1 MEFIR
6 FKIGKD
12 DEGRRLDRIAKKLLS
27 EENLSQLYKALRN
40 GLIKVN
46 EKKQKGE
53 YRIQKGDEIKIASFL
68 AENAV
73 LADKKNQEKI
83 TPLPEEWIVLRTQEL
98 LFLNKPYDLPV
109 QKSKAGER
117 ALNVLVQEDYDFFNS
132 QNTRKSLSFRTGP
145 LHRLDRRTTGLIA
158 FSQNLEG
165 AQAFSKAI
173 QEHRIKKTY
182 LAIVEGALEKTETWT
197 EKISRNEKD
206 LNSSKFHTVSVNS
219 GSKNSKESSTTAIP
233 LAYGKYKGIQVSLV
247 KFIIS
252 TGRTHQIRAASAYHS
267 HPLLGD
273 TVYGARQISEKQNL
287 FLHSYSFE
295 FQENLFSLPKK
306 IVCPPGENFVSV
318 LKSALINL
326 PCEL

>member
-6 FKIGKD
+6 FKTGKD

-27 EENLSQLYKALRN
+27 EENLSQLYKAIRN

-109 QKSKAGER
+109 QKSKAGEQ

-132 QNTRKSLSFRTGP
+132 QNTWKSLSFRTGP
-145 LHRLDRRTTGLIA
+145 LHRLDRRTTGLMA

-182 LAIVEGALEKTETWT
+182 LAIVEGALEQTETWM

-219 GSKNSKESSTTAIP
+219 GSKNSKESSTTVIP

-273 TVYGARQISEKQNL
+273 TVYGARQISERQNL
-287 FLHSYSFE
+287 FLHSYSLE
-295 FQENLFSLPKK
+295 FQENLFTLPKK

>member
-6 FKIGKD
+6 FETGKD

-73 LADKKNQEKI
+73 PADKKNQEKI

-117 ALNVLVQEDYDFFNS
+117 ALNVLVQEDYDF
-132 QNTRKSLSFRTGP
+132 QNIRKSLSFRTGP

-182 LAIVEGALEKTETWT
+182 LAIVEGALEQTETWT

-206 LNSSKFHTVSVNS
+206 LDSSKFHTVSVNS
-219 GSKNSKESSTTAIP
+219 DSKNSKESNTTAIP
-233 LAYGKYKGIQVSLV
+233 IAYGKYKGIQVSLV

-252 TGRTHQIRAASAYHS
+252 TGRTHQIRATSAYNS

-287 FLHSYSFE
+287 FLHSYSLE

-306 IVCPPGENFVSV
+306 IVCSPGENFVSV

>member
-6 FKIGKD
+6 FKTGKD

-27 EENLSQLYKALRN
+27 EENLSQLYKALRS

-182 LAIVEGALEKTETWT
+182 LAIVEGSLEKTEIWT

-219 GSKNSKESSTTAIP
+219 GSENSKESNTTAIP

-273 TVYGARQISEKQNL
+273 IVYGARQISEKQNL
-287 FLHSYSFE
+287 FLHSYSLE

>member
-6 FKIGKD
+6 FKTGKD

-73 LADKKNQEKI
+73 LAYKKNQEKI

-117 ALNVLVQEDYDFFNS
+117 ALNVLVQEDYDF
-132 QNTRKSLSFRTGP
+132 QNIRKSLSFRTGP

-182 LAIVEGALEKTETWT
+182 LAIVEGALEQTETWT

-219 GSKNSKESSTTAIP
+219 DSKNSKESNTTAIP

-252 TGRTHQIRAASAYHS
+252 TGRTHQIRATSAYHS

-273 TVYGARQISEKQNL
+273 TVYGARKISEKQNL
-287 FLHSYSFE
+287 FLHSYSLE
-295 FQENLFSLPKK
+295 FQENLFSLPQK

>member
-6 FKIGKD
+6 FKTGKD
-12 DEGRRLDRIAKKLLS
+12 DEGRRLDKIAKKLLS

-73 LADKKNQEKI
+73 PADKKNQEKI

-117 ALNVLVQEDYDFFNS
+117 ALNVLVQGDYDF
-132 QNTRKSLSFRTGP
+132 QNIRKSLSFRTGP

-182 LAIVEGALEKTETWT
+182 LAIVEGALEQTETWT
-197 EKISRNEKD
+197 EKISRNEKNLD
-206 LNSSKFHTVSVNS
+206 SSKFHTVSVNS
-219 GSKNSKESSTTAIP
+219 DSKNSKESNTTAIP
-233 LAYGKYKGIQVSLV
+233 IAYGKYKGIQVSLV

-252 TGRTHQIRAASAYHS
+252 TGRTHQIRATSAYHS

-287 FLHSYSFE
+287 FLHSYSLE

-306 IVCPPGENFVSV
+306 IVCSPGENFVSV

>member
-6 FKIGKD
+6 FKTGKD

-73 LADKKNQEKI
+73 FADKKNQEKI

-117 ALNVLVQEDYDFFNS
+117 ALNVLVQEDYDF
-132 QNTRKSLSFRTGP
+132 QNIRKSLSFRTGP

-182 LAIVEGALEKTETWT
+182 LAIVEGALEQTETWT

-206 LNSSKFHTVSVNS
+206 LNGSKFHTVSVNS
-219 GSKNSKESSTTAIP
+219 DSKNSKESNTTAIP

-252 TGRTHQIRAASAYHS
+252 TGRTHQIRATSTYHS

-273 TVYGARQISEKQNL
+273 TVYGARKISEKQNL
-287 FLHSYSFE
+287 FLHSYSLE

>member
-6 FKIGKD
+6 FKTGKD

-73 LADKKNQEKI
+73 PADKKNQEKI
-83 TPLPEEWIVLRTQEL
+83 TPLPEEWIVLRTREL

-117 ALNVLVQEDYDFFNS
+117 ALNVLVQEDYDF
-132 QNTRKSLSFRTGP
+132 QNIRKSLSFRTGP

-182 LAIVEGALEKTETWT
+182 LAIVEGALEQTETWT
-197 EKISRNEKD
+197 EKISRNEKNLD
-206 LNSSKFHTVSVNS
+206 SSKFHTVSVNS
-219 GSKNSKESSTTAIP
+219 DSKNSKESNTTAIP
-233 LAYGKYKGIQVSLV
+233 IAYGKYKGIQVSLV

-252 TGRTHQIRAASAYHS
+252 TGRTHQIRATSAYHS

-273 TVYGARQISEKQNL
+273 TVYGARQISEKQLL
-287 FLHSYSFE
+287 FLHSYSLE
-295 FQENLFSLPKK
+295 FQENLFSLSKK

>member
-6 FKIGKD
+6 FKTGKD

-73 LADKKNQEKI
+73 PADKKI

-109 QKSKAGER
+109 QKSKTGER
-117 ALNVLVQEDYDFFNS
+117 ALNVLVQEDYDF
-132 QNTRKSLSFRTGP
+132 QNIRKSLSFRTGP

-182 LAIVEGALEKTETWT
+182 LAIVEGALEQTETWT

-206 LNSSKFHTVSVNS
+206 LNGSKFHTVSVNS
-219 GSKNSKESSTTAIP
+219 DSKNSKESNTTAIP

-252 TGRTHQIRAASAYHS
+252 TGRTHQIRATSAYHS

-287 FLHSYSFE
+287 FLHSYSLE

>member
-6 FKIGKD
+6 FKTGKD

-109 QKSKAGER
+109 QKSKAGEQ
-117 ALNVLVQEDYDFFNS
+117 ALNVLVQEDYGFFNS

-165 AQAFSKAI
+165 AQVFSKAI

-182 LAIVEGALEKTETWT
+182 LAIVEGALEQTETWT

-219 GSKNSKESSTTAIP
+219 DSKNSKESNTTAIP

-287 FLHSYSFE
+287 FLHSYSLE

>member
-6 FKIGKD
+6 FKTGKD

-53 YRIQKGDEIKIASFL
+53 YRIQKGDEIKIASLL

-73 LADKKNQEKI
+73 PADKKNQEKI
-83 TPLPEEWIVLRTQEL
+83 TPLPEEWIVLRTREL

-117 ALNVLVQEDYDFFNS
+117 ALNVLVQEDYDF
-132 QNTRKSLSFRTGP
+132 QNIRKSLSFRTGP

-182 LAIVEGALEKTETWT
+182 LAIVEGALEQTETWT

-206 LNSSKFHTVSVNS
+206 LDSSKFHTVSVNS
-219 GSKNSKESSTTAIP
+219 DSKNSKESNTMAIP
-233 LAYGKYKGIQVSLV
+233 IAYGKYKGIQVSLV

-252 TGRTHQIRAASAYHS
+252 TGRTHQIRATSAYHS

-287 FLHSYSFE
+287 FLHSYSLE

-306 IVCPPGENFVSV
+306 IVCSPGENFVSV

>member
-6 FKIGKD
+6 FKTGKD

-109 QKSKAGER
+109 QKSKAGEQ

-165 AQAFSKAI
+165 AQSFSKAI
-173 QEHRIKKTY
+173 QKHRIKKTY
-182 LAIVEGALEKTETWT
+182 LAIVEGALEQTETWT

-219 GSKNSKESSTTAIP
+219 DSKNSKESSTTAIP

-252 TGRTHQIRAASAYHS
+252 TGRTHQIRATSAYHS

-287 FLHSYSFE
+287 FLHSYSLE

>member
-6 FKIGKD
+6 FKTGKD

-73 LADKKNQEKI
+73 PADKKNQEKI
-83 TPLPEEWIVLRTQEL
+83 TPLPEEWIVIRTQEL

-117 ALNVLVQEDYDFFNS
+117 ALNVLVQEDYDF
-132 QNTRKSLSFRTGP
+132 QNIRKSLSFRTGP

-182 LAIVEGALEKTETWT
+182 LAIVEGALEQTETWT
-197 EKISRNEKD
+197 EKISRNEKNLD
-206 LNSSKFHTVSVNS
+206 SSKFHTVSVNS
-219 GSKNSKESSTTAIP
+219 DSKNSKESNTTAIP
-233 LAYGKYKGIQVSLV
+233 IAYGKYKGIQVSLV

-252 TGRTHQIRAASAYHS
+252 TGRTHQIRATSAYHS

-273 TVYGARQISEKQNL
+273 TVYGARQISEKQLL
-287 FLHSYSFE
+287 FLHSYSLE

-306 IVCPPGENFVSV
+306 IVCSPGENFVSV

>member
-6 FKIGKD
+6 FKTGKD
-12 DEGRRLDRIAKKLLS
+12 DEGRRLDKIKKKLLS

-73 LADKKNQEKI
+73 PADKKNQEKI

-117 ALNVLVQEDYDFFNS
+117 ALNVMVQEDYDF
-132 QNTRKSLSFRTGP
+132 QNIRKSLSFRTGP
-145 LHRLDRRTTGLIA
+145 LHRLDKRTTGLIA

-182 LAIVEGALEKTETWT
+182 LAIVEGALEQTETWT
-197 EKISRNEKD
+197 EKISKNEKD

-219 GSKNSKESSTTAIP
+219 DSKNSKESNTTAIP
-233 LAYGKYKGIQVSLV
+233 IAYGKYKGIQVSLV

-252 TGRTHQIRAASAYHS
+252 TGRTHQIRATSAYHS

-287 FLHSYSFE
+287 FLHSYSLE

-306 IVCPPGENFVSV
+306 IVCSPGENFVSV

>member
-6 FKIGKD
+6 FETGKD

-117 ALNVLVQEDYDFFNS
+117 ALNVLVQEDYDF
-132 QNTRKSLSFRTGP
+132 QNIRKSLSFRTGP

-165 AQAFSKAI
+165 AQAFSNAI

-182 LAIVEGALEKTETWT
+182 LAIVEGALEQTETWT

-219 GSKNSKESSTTAIP
+219 DSKNSKESNTTVIP

-252 TGRTHQIRAASAYHS
+252 TGRTHQIRATSAYHS

-287 FLHSYSFE
+287 FLHSYSLE

>member
-6 FKIGKD
+6 FKTGKD

-27 EENLSQLYKALRN
+27 EENLSQLYKAIRN

-109 QKSKAGER
+109 QKSKAGEQ

-165 AQAFSKAI
+165 AQDFSKAI

-182 LAIVEGALEKTETWT
+182 LAIVEGALEQTETWT

-219 GSKNSKESSTTAIP
+219 GSKNSKESSTTVIP

-287 FLHSYSFE
+287 FLHSYSLE

-318 LKSALINL
+318 LKSSLINL

>member
-6 FKIGKD
+6 FKTGKD

-73 LADKKNQEKI
+73 PADKKNQEKI

-117 ALNVLVQEDYDFFNS
+117 ALNVLVQGDYDF
-132 QNTRKSLSFRTGP
+132 QNIRKSLSFRTGP

-182 LAIVEGALEKTETWT
+182 LAIVEGALEQTETWT
-197 EKISRNEKD
+197 EKISRNEKNLD
-206 LNSSKFHTVSVNS
+206 SSKFHTVSVNS
-219 GSKNSKESSTTAIP
+219 DSKNSKESNTTAIP
-233 LAYGKYKGIQVSLV
+233 IAYGKYKGIQVSLV

-252 TGRTHQIRAASAYHS
+252 TGRTHQIRATSAYHS

-287 FLHSYSFE
+287 FLHSYSLE

-306 IVCPPGENFVSV
+306 IVCSPGENFVSV

>member
-6 FKIGKD
+6 FETGKD

-73 LADKKNQEKI
+73 PADKKNQEKI
-83 TPLPEEWIVLRTQEL
+83 TPLPEEWIVLRTREL

-117 ALNVLVQEDYDFFNS
+117 ALNVLVQEDYDF
-132 QNTRKSLSFRTGP
+132 QNIRKSLSFRTGP
-145 LHRLDRRTTGLIA
+145 LHRLDKRTTGLIA

-182 LAIVEGALEKTETWT
+182 LAIVEGALEQTETWT

-206 LNSSKFHTVSVNS
+206 LDSSKFHTVSVNS
-219 GSKNSKESSTTAIP
+219 DSKNSKESNTTAIP
-233 LAYGKYKGIQVSLV
+233 IAYGKYKGIQVSLV

-252 TGRTHQIRAASAYHS
+252 TGRTHQIRATSAYHS

-287 FLHSYSFE
+287 FLHSYSLE

-306 IVCPPGENFVSV
+306 IVCSPGENFVSV

>member
-6 FKIGKD
+6 FKTGKD

-73 LADKKNQEKI
+73 PADKKNQEKI
-83 TPLPEEWIVLRTQEL
+83 TPLPEEWIVLRTREL

-117 ALNVLVQEDYDFFNS
+117 ALNVLVQEDYDF
-132 QNTRKSLSFRTGP
+132 QNIRKSLSFRTGP

-182 LAIVEGALEKTETWT
+182 LAIVEGALEQTETWT
-197 EKISRNEKD
+197 EKISKNEKD
-206 LNSSKFHTVSVNS
+206 LNGSKFHTVSVDS
-219 GSKNSKESSTTAIP
+219 DSKNSKESNTTAIP
-233 LAYGKYKGIQVSLV
+233 IAYGKYKGIQVSLV

-252 TGRTHQIRAASAYHS
+252 TGRTHQIRATSAYHS

-287 FLHSYSFE
+287 FLHSYSLE

-306 IVCPPGENFVSV
+306 IVCSPGENFVSV

>member
-6 FKIGKD
+6 FKTGKD

-40 GLIKVN
+40 GLIKDN
-46 EKKQKGE
+46 EKKQRGE

-73 LADKKNQEKI
+73 PADKKNQEKI

-117 ALNVLVQEDYDFFNS
+117 ALNVLVQEDYDF
-132 QNTRKSLSFRTGP
+132 QNIRKSLSFRTGP

-182 LAIVEGALEKTETWT
+182 LAIVEGALEQTETWT
-197 EKISRNEKD
+197 EKISRNEKNLD
-206 LNSSKFHTVSVNS
+206 SSKFHTVSVNAD
-219 GSKNSKESSTTAIP
+219 SKNSKESNTTAIP
-233 LAYGKYKGIQVSLV
+233 IAYGKYKGIQVSLV

-252 TGRTHQIRAASAYHS
+252 TGRTHQIRATSAYHS

-287 FLHSYSFE
+287 FLHSYSLE

-306 IVCPPGENFVSV
+306 IVCSPGENFVSV

>member
-6 FKIGKD
+6 FKTGKD

-53 YRIQKGDEIKIASFL
+53 YRIQKGDEIKIASLL

-73 LADKKNQEKI
+73 PADKKNQEKI
-83 TPLPEEWIVLRTQEL
+83 TPLPEEWIVLRTREL

-117 ALNVLVQEDYDFFNS
+117 ALNVLVQEDYDF
-132 QNTRKSLSFRTGP
+132 QNIRKSLSFRTGP

-182 LAIVEGALEKTETWT
+182 LAIVEGALEQTETWT

-206 LNSSKFHTVSVNS
+206 LNSSKFHTVSVDS
-219 GSKNSKESSTTAIP
+219 DSKNSKESNTTAIP
-233 LAYGKYKGIQVSLV
+233 IAYGMYKGIQVSLV

-252 TGRTHQIRAASAYHS
+252 TGRTHQIRATSAYHS

-287 FLHSYSFE
+287 FLHSYSLE

-306 IVCPPGENFVSV
+306 IVCSPGENFVSV

>member
-6 FKIGKD
+6 FKTGKD

-73 LADKKNQEKI
+73 PADKKNQEKI
-83 TPLPEEWIVLRTQEL
+83 TPLPEEWIVIRTQEL

-117 ALNVLVQEDYDFFNS
+117 ALNVLVQEDYDF
-132 QNTRKSLSFRTGP
+132 QNIRKSLSFRTGP

-182 LAIVEGALEKTETWT
+182 LAIVEGALEQTETWT

-206 LNSSKFHTVSVNS
+206 LNSSKFHTVSVDS
-219 GSKNSKESSTTAIP
+219 DSKNSKESNTTAIP
-233 LAYGKYKGIQVSLV
+233 IAYGKYKGIQVSLV

-252 TGRTHQIRAASAYHS
+252 TGRTHQIRATSAYHS

-273 TVYGARQISEKQNL
+273 TVYGARQISEKQLL
-287 FLHSYSFE
+287 FLHSYSLE

-306 IVCPPGENFVSV
+306 IVCSPGENFVSV

>member
-6 FKIGKD
+6 FKTGKD

-27 EENLSQLYKALRN
+27 EENLSQLYKALRS
-40 GLIKVN
+40 GLIRVN

-109 QKSKAGER
+109 QKSKAGEQ

-145 LHRLDRRTTGLIA
+145 LHRLDRRTTGLMA

-182 LAIVEGALEKTETWT
+182 LAIVEGALEQTETWM

-219 GSKNSKESSTTAIP
+219 GSKNSKESSTTVIP

-273 TVYGARQISEKQNL
+273 TVYGARRISERQNL
-287 FLHSYSFE
+287 FLHSYSLE

>member
-6 FKIGKD
+6 FKTGKD

-83 TPLPEEWIVLRTQEL
+83 TPLPEEWIVLRTREL

-117 ALNVLVQEDYDFFNS
+117 ALNVLVQEDYDF
-132 QNTRKSLSFRTGP
+132 QNIRKSLSFRTGP

-173 QEHRIKKTY
+173 QEHRIKK
-182 LAIVEGALEKTETWT
+182 
-197 EKISRNEKD
+197 
-206 LNSSKFHTVSVNS
+206 
-219 GSKNSKESSTTAIP
+219 
-233 LAYGKYKGIQVSLV
+233 
-247 KFIIS
+247 
-252 TGRTHQIRAASAYHS
+252 
-267 HPLLGD
+267 
-273 TVYGARQISEKQNL
+273 NL
-287 FLHSYSFE
+287 SCDS
-295 FQENLFSLPKK
+295 
-306 IVCPPGENFVSV
+306 
-318 LKSALINL
+318 
-326 PCEL
+326 

>member
-6 FKIGKD
+6 FKTGKD

-27 EENLSQLYKALRN
+27 EENLSQLYKAIRN

-109 QKSKAGER
+109 QKSKAGEQ

-145 LHRLDRRTTGLIA
+145 LHRLDRRTTGLMA

-182 LAIVEGALEKTETWT
+182 LAIVEGALEQTETWM

-219 GSKNSKESSTTAIP
+219 GSKNSKESSTTVIP

-287 FLHSYSFE
+287 FLHSYSLE
-295 FQENLFSLPKK
+295 FQENLFTLPKK

>member
-6 FKIGKD
+6 FKTGKD

-73 LADKKNQEKI
+73 PADKKNQEKI

-117 ALNVLVQEDYDFFNS
+117 ALNVLVQEDYDF
-132 QNTRKSLSFRTGP
+132 QNIRKSLSFRTGP

-182 LAIVEGALEKTETWT
+182 LAIVEGALEQTETWT
-197 EKISRNEKD
+197 EKISRNEKNLD
-206 LNSSKFHTVSVNS
+206 SSKFHTVSVNS
-219 GSKNSKESSTTAIP
+219 DSKNSKESNTTAIP
-233 LAYGKYKGIQVSLV
+233 IAYGKYKGILVSLV

-252 TGRTHQIRAASAYHS
+252 TGRTHQIRATSAYHS

-287 FLHSYSFE
+287 FLHSYSLE

-306 IVCPPGENFVSV
+306 IVCSPGENFVSV

>member
-6 FKIGKD
+6 FKTGKD

-117 ALNVLVQEDYDFFNS
+117 ALNALVQEDYDFFNS

-182 LAIVEGALEKTETWT
+182 LAIVEGALEKTEIWT

-219 GSKNSKESSTTAIP
+219 GSENSKESNTTAIP

-287 FLHSYSFE
+287 FLHSYSLE

>member
-6 FKIGKD
+6 FKTGKD

-83 TPLPEEWIVLRTQEL
+83 TPLPEEWIVLRTREL

-117 ALNVLVQEDYDFFNS
+117 ALNVLVQEDYDF
-132 QNTRKSLSFRTGP
+132 QNIRKSLSFRTGP

-165 AQAFSKAI
+165 AQGFSKAI

-182 LAIVEGALEKTETWT
+182 LAIVEGALEQTETWT

-219 GSKNSKESSTTAIP
+219 DSKNSKESNTTAIP
-233 LAYGKYKGIQVSLV
+233 IAYGKYKGIQVSLV

-252 TGRTHQIRAASAYHS
+252 TGRTHQIRATSAYHS

-287 FLHSYSFE
+287 FLHSYSLE

-306 IVCPPGENFVSV
+306 IVCSPGENFVSV

>member
-6 FKIGKD
+6 FKTGKD

-27 EENLSQLYKALRN
+27 EENLSQLYKALRS

-117 ALNVLVQEDYDFFNS
+117 ALNVLVQEDYDF
-132 QNTRKSLSFRTGP
+132 QNIRKSLSFRTGP

-182 LAIVEGALEKTETWT
+182 LAIVEGALEQTETWT

-219 GSKNSKESSTTAIP
+219 DSKNSKESNTTAIP
-233 LAYGKYKGIQVSLV
+233 LAYGKYKGTQVSLV

-287 FLHSYSFE
+287 FLHSYSLE

>member
-6 FKIGKD
+6 FKTGKD

-73 LADKKNQEKI
+73 PADKKNQEKI

-117 ALNVLVQEDYDFFNS
+117 ALNVLVQEDYDF
-132 QNTRKSLSFRTGP
+132 QNIRKSLSFRTGP

-182 LAIVEGALEKTETWT
+182 LAIVEGALEQTETWT

-206 LNSSKFHTVSVNS
+206 LDSSKFHTVSVNS
-219 GSKNSKESSTTAIP
+219 DSKNSKESNTTAIP
-233 LAYGKYKGIQVSLV
+233 IAYGKYKGIQVSLV

-252 TGRTHQIRAASAYHS
+252 TGRTHQIRATSAYHS

-273 TVYGARQISEKQNL
+273 TVYGARQISEKQLL
-287 FLHSYSFE
+287 FLHSYSLE

-306 IVCPPGENFVSV
+306 IVCSPGENCVSV

>member
-6 FKIGKD
+6 FETGKD

-40 GLIKVN
+40 GLIKVK

-73 LADKKNQEKI
+73 PADKKNQEKI
-83 TPLPEEWIVLRTQEL
+83 TPLPEEWIVIRTQEL

-117 ALNVLVQEDYDFFNS
+117 ALNVLVQEDYDF
-132 QNTRKSLSFRTGP
+132 QNIRKSLSFRTGP

-182 LAIVEGALEKTETWT
+182 LAIVEGALEQTETWT

-206 LNSSKFHTVSVNS
+206 LDSSKFHTVSVNS
-219 GSKNSKESSTTAIP
+219 DSKNSKESNTTAIP
-233 LAYGKYKGIQVSLV
+233 IAYGKYKGIQVSLV

-252 TGRTHQIRAASAYHS
+252 TGRTHQIRATSAYHS

-287 FLHSYSFE
+287 FLHSYSLE

-306 IVCPPGENFVSV
+306 IVCSPGENFVSV

>member
-6 FKIGKD
+6 FKTGKD
-12 DEGRRLDRIAKKLLS
+12 DDGRRLDRIAKKLLS

-73 LADKKNQEKI
+73 PADKKNQEKI

-117 ALNVLVQEDYDFFNS
+117 ALNVLVQEDYDF
-132 QNTRKSLSFRTGP
+132 QNIRKSLSFRTGP

-182 LAIVEGALEKTETWT
+182 LAIVEGALEKTEIWT

-219 GSKNSKESSTTAIP
+219 DSKNSKESNTTAIP

-287 FLHSYSFE
+287 FLHSYSLE

>member
-6 FKIGKD
+6 FKTGKD

-73 LADKKNQEKI
+73 PADKKNQEKI

-117 ALNVLVQEDYDFFNS
+117 ALNVLVQEDYDF
-132 QNTRKSLSFRTGP
+132 QNIRKSLSFRTGP

-182 LAIVEGALEKTETWT
+182 LAIVEGALEQTETWT
-197 EKISRNEKD
+197 EKISKNEKD
-206 LNSSKFHTVSVNS
+206 LNGSKFHTVSVDS
-219 GSKNSKESSTTAIP
+219 DSKNSKESNTTAIP
-233 LAYGKYKGIQVSLV
+233 IAYGMYKGIQVSLV

-252 TGRTHQIRAASAYHS
+252 TGRTHQIRATSAYHS

-287 FLHSYSFE
+287 FLHSYSLE

-306 IVCPPGENFVSV
+306 IVCSPGENFVSV

>member
-6 FKIGKD
+6 FKTGKD

-182 LAIVEGALEKTETWT
+182 LAIVEGALEQTETWT

-206 LNSSKFHTVSVNS
+206 LNSSEFHTVSVNS
-219 GSKNSKESSTTAIP
+219 SSKNSKESNTTAIP

-287 FLHSYSFE
+287 FLHSYSLE

>member
-6 FKIGKD
+6 FKTGKD

-40 GLIKVN
+40 GLIRVN

-117 ALNVLVQEDYDFFNS
+117 ALNALVQEDYDFFNS

-182 LAIVEGALEKTETWT
+182 LAIVEGALEQTETWT

-219 GSKNSKESSTTAIP
+219 GSENSKESNTTAIP

-273 TVYGARQISEKQNL
+273 TVYGARQISERQNL
-287 FLHSYSFE
+287 FLHSYSLE

>member
-40 GLIKVN
+40 GLIRVN

-73 LADKKNQEKI
+73 LADKKNQEEI

-109 QKSKAGER
+109 QKSKAGEQ
-117 ALNVLVQEDYDFFNS
+117 ALNALVQKDYDFFNS
-132 QNTRKSLSFRTGP
+132 KNAQKSLSFGTGP

-173 QEHRIKKTY
+173 QGHRIKKTY
-182 LAIVEGALEKTETWT
+182 LAIVEGALEKTEIWT
-197 EKISRNEKD
+197 EKISRNKKN

-219 GSKNSKESSTTAIP
+219 DSENSKESNTVAIP
-233 LAYGKYKGIQVSLV
+233 LAYGKYKGIQVTLV

-252 TGRTHQIRAASAYHS
+252 TGRTHQIRATSAYHA

-273 TVYGARQISEKQNL
+273 TVYGAKKISEKQNL
-287 FLHSYSFE
+287 FLHSYSLE
-295 FQENLFSLPKK
+295 FLDNLLSLPKK

>member
-6 FKIGKD
+6 FETGKD

-27 EENLSQLYKALRN
+27 EENLSQLYKALGN

-73 LADKKNQEKI
+73 PADKKNQEKI
-83 TPLPEEWIVLRTQEL
+83 TPLPEEWIVLRTREL

-117 ALNVLVQEDYDFFNS
+117 ALNVLVQEDYDF
-132 QNTRKSLSFRTGP
+132 QNIRKSLSFRTGP

-165 AQAFSKAI
+165 AQGFSKAI

-182 LAIVEGALEKTETWT
+182 LAIVEGALEQTETWT

-219 GSKNSKESSTTAIP
+219 DSKNSKESNTTAIP
-233 LAYGKYKGIQVSLV
+233 IAYGKYKGIQVSLV

-252 TGRTHQIRAASAYHS
+252 TGRTHQIRATSAYHS

-287 FLHSYSFE
+287 FLHSYSLE

-306 IVCPPGENFVSV
+306 IVCPLGENFVSV

>member
-6 FKIGKD
+6 FKTGKD

-53 YRIQKGDEIKIASFL
+53 YRIQKGDEIKIASLL

-73 LADKKNQEKI
+73 PADKKNQEKI

-117 ALNVLVQEDYDFFNS
+117 ALNVLVQEDYDF
-132 QNTRKSLSFRTGP
+132 QNIRKSLSFRTGP

-182 LAIVEGALEKTETWT
+182 LAIVEGALEQTETWT
-197 EKISRNEKD
+197 EKISKNEKD
-206 LNSSKFHTVSVNS
+206 LNSSKFHTVSVDS
-219 GSKNSKESSTTAIP
+219 DSKNSKESNTTAIP
-233 LAYGKYKGIQVSLV
+233 LAYGKYKGVQVSLV

-252 TGRTHQIRAASAYHS
+252 TGRTHQIRATSAYHS

-273 TVYGARQISEKQNL
+273 TVYGAKQISEKQNL
-287 FLHSYSFE
+287 FLHSYSLE

-306 IVCPPGENFVSV
+306 IVCSPGENFVSV

>member
-6 FKIGKD
+6 FKTGKD

-40 GLIKVN
+40 GLIRVN

-117 ALNVLVQEDYDFFNS
+117 ALNALVQEDYDFFNS

-182 LAIVEGALEKTETWT
+182 LAIVEGALEQTEIWT
-197 EKISRNEKD
+197 EKISRTEKD

-219 GSKNSKESSTTAIP
+219 GSENSKESSTTAIP

-287 FLHSYSFE
+287 FLHSYSLE